1 MRRLPSK
8 LGFRWLSHQI
18 VIEFYHLPVVTHI
31 DKIVGLYNSI
41 GPRPHY
47 PLGGGEILPF
57 ALQPAHC
64 SGNQTHQSCDVVMQC
79 TALVQ
84 SSLEASGLNLRSR
97 GDF

>member
-47 PLGGGEILPF
+47 PLGGGKSYHSL
-57 ALQPAHC
+57 C
-64 SGNQTHQSCDVVMQC
+64 SQHTAVETKPTSRVM
-79 TALVQ
+79 
-84 SSLEASGLNLRSR
+84 
-97 GDF
+97 